1 MPFIGCQDI
10 SALNAEKYSIL
21 TQVMAFR
28 LLFPKVQRSILLKN
42 SQSAFHLLESDFELC
57 AFMKYYLTGEWGN
70 GRGCAIEKENSD
82 EI

>member
-28 LLFPKVQRSILLKN
+28 LQFPKVQRLILLKN
-42 SQSAFHLLESDFELC
+42 SQPAFHFSESDLGLC
-57 AFMKYYLTGEWGN
+57 VWMNYHLTGE
-70 GRGCAIEKENSD
+70 
-82 EI
+82 